1 MKTITIAVLG
11 LAALLAGAGAA
22 SAKTLVYCSEGS
34 PENFTPAIN
43 TTGTSFDAARPVYNR
58 LTEFKRGTTEVVP
71 GLAESWDISDGGKT
85 ITFHLRQGVKFH
97 SLKDF
102 KPTRDFNADD
112 VLFSINRQWKSDNP
126 YFKVSGGKYDYFN
139 DMDMPALLDSV
150 EKTDD
155 HTVVMK
161 LKTPNVAIL
170 ANLAMDFMAIGSAEY
185 ADFLLKKGTPEQ
197 FDQAPVGTGPFSFV
211 AYQKDSVIRYKANKD
226 FYGEKP
232 LVDDLVFAI
241 TPDATARYAKLKA
254 GECHVNAYPRPADLA
269 EMQKDPSLKVISA
282 PGLNIAY
289 WAFNNTKPPFDK
301 KEVRQALSM
310 AIDRDAIVK
319 DVYLGAGEK
328 AKTLIP
334 RTMWSYDDAIADYPY
349 DPEKAKAMLA
359 AAGVQTPLEIDL
371 WYQPVA
377 RPYNPNGKRI
387 GEMMQAD
394 LAKIGVNAKLMTYE
408 WGEYRKRIQNARG
421 HDRTD
426 GLDGRQRRPGQFLL
440 PPELS
445 RRQAGGQQYP
455 EMVQRRVRRPAR
467 QGASD
472 SRPGRARQALS
483 AHAGDRARRG
493 AVAAARAFDRV
504 RIDALQRHG
513 LQAEPARNA
522 CLRRRR
528 PPVRPARAPPIEGGA
543 RSFRNGHALLL
554 SPPRRADDPDVPRAD
569 VPDLHRDPARAGRS
583 GGGQG
588 RRARDFAGT
597 ARRLPP

>member
-1 MKTITIAVLG
+1 MNESHHIRRPR
-11 LAALLAGAGAA
+11 AGGAA
-22 SAKTLVYCSEGS
+22 RRRRRGLGQDLVYCSEGS

-71 GLAESWDISDGGKT
+71 GLAESWDITDGGKT
-85 ITFHLRQGVKFH
+85 ITFHLRKGVKFH

-102 KPTRDFNADD
+102 KPTRDFDADD
-112 VLFSINRQWKSDNP
+112 VLWSFDRQWKPDHP
-126 YFKVSGGKYDYFN
+126 YYKVSGGKYDYFN
-139 DMDMPALLDSV
+139 DMDMPTLLDSV

-155 HTVVMK
+155 YTVVMK

-170 ANLAMDFMAIGSAEY
+170 ANLAMDFMAIGSKEY

-226 FYGEKP
+226 YYGEKP

-269 EMQKDPSLKVISA
+269 EMEKDPTLKVIHA

-289 WAFNNTKPPFDK
+289 WAFNNQKPPFDK

-310 AIDRDAIVK
+310 AIDRDAIIK

-334 RTMWSYDDAIADYPY
+334 PTMWSYDDKIADTPY

-359 AAGVQTPLEIDL
+359 AAGVQTPLDIDL
-371 WYQPVA
+371 WYQPVS

-394 LAKIGVNAKLMTYE
+394 LAKIGVNAKLVTYE
-408 WGEYRKRIQNARG
+408 WGEYRKRMRERRG

-426 GLDGRQRRPGQFLL
+426 GLDRRQRRPRQFLL
-440 PPELS
+440 PAWVP
-445 RRQAGGQQYP
+445 RGKAGRQQYS
-455 EMVQRRVRRPAR
+455 EVVQRRVQRSAG
-467 QGASD
+467 QGADVRRS
-472 SRPGRARQALS
+472 GRARQALS

-493 AVAAARAFDRV
+493 ARTAPRAFDRV
-504 RIDALQRHG
+504 RGDARQRDR
-513 LQAEPARNA
+513 LQAEPARHA
-522 CLRRRR
+522 RVRRRR
-528 PPVRPARAPPIEGGA
+528 HPVGPA
-543 RSFRNGHALLL
+543 
-554 SPPRRADDPDVPRAD
+554 
-569 VPDLHRDPARAGRS
+569 AGSVR
-583 GGGQG
+583 
-588 RRARDFAGT
+588 
-597 ARRLPP
+597 

>member
-1 MKTITIAVLG
+1 LVASLI
-11 LAALLAGAGAA
+11 GAGAA

-71 GLAESWDISDGGKT
+71 GLAESWDITVGGRT
-85 ITFHLRQGVKFH
+85 ITFHLRKGVKFH

-112 VLFSINRQWKSDNP
+112 VLWSIDRQWKPDHP
-126 YFKVSGGKYDYFN
+126 YYRVSGGKYDYFN
-139 DMDMPALLDSV
+139 DMDMPKLLDSV
-150 EKTDD
+150 TKTDD

-170 ANLAMDFMAIGSAEY
+170 ANLAMDFMAIGSKEY

-211 AYQKDSVIRYKANKD
+211 AYQKDSVIRYKANRD
-226 FYGEKP
+226 YYGEKP

-241 TPDATARYAKLKA
+241 TPDPTARYAKLKA

-269 EMQKDPSLKVISA
+269 EMEKDPTLKVIHA
-282 PGLNIAY
+282 PGLNVAY
-289 WAFNNTKPPFDK
+289 WAFNNEKPPFDN

-310 AIDRDAIVK
+310 AIDRDAIIK

-334 RTMWSYDDAIADYPY
+334 PTMWSFDAKIPDTPY

-359 AAGVQTPLEIDL
+359 AAGVKTPLDINL
-371 WYQPVA
+371 WYQPVS

-394 LAKIGVNAKLMTYE
+394 LAKIGVNARLVTYE
-408 WGEYRKRIQNARG
+408 WGEYRKRIQ
-421 HDRTD
+421 D
-426 GLDGRQRRPGQFLL
+426 GEDMTGQMGWTGDNGDPDNFFFLL
-440 PPELS
+440 GCPEGKP
-445 RRQAGGQQYP
+445 AGNNIPKWCNAEFNDLLVKARTIPDQSERAKLY
-455 EMVQRRVRRPAR
+455 QRMEEIE
-467 QGASD
+467 SN
-472 SRPGRARQALS
+472 
-483 AHAGDRARRG
+483 
-493 AVAAARAFDRV
+493 
-504 RIDALQRHG
+504 
-513 LQAEPARNA
+513 E
-522 CLRRRR
+522 
-528 PPVRPARAPPIEGGA
+528 AP
-543 RSFRNGHALLL
+543 SLLL
-554 SPPRRADDPDVPRAD
+554 AHSIVYEAMRSNVTGYKQSP
-569 VPDLHRDPARAGRS
+569 L
-583 GGGQG
+583 
-588 RRARDFAGT
+588 GT
-597 ARRLPP
+597 HAFEGVDIR